1 MPCGLVAQLADGR
14 LGRGARRFAGFL
26 GDRIGGQPKL
36 AKLVRAGLAGGVG
49 GFARGACHP
58 VGIRAEQLALAAA
71 GGDQSGEQ
79 GADIAEDAVDAVRK
93 RPVAASTAGAAIGL
107 FIAREPLMDLAGKL
121 MSSKP
126 KAKPAKAR
134 RTKPKAAKAQVEKVD
149 E

>member
-1 MPCGLVAQLADGR
+1 MRLAE
-14 LGRGARRFAGFL
+14 ARRN
-26 GDRIGGQPKL
+26 
-36 AKLVRAGLAGGVG
+36 
-49 GFARGACHP
+49 
-58 VGIRAEQLALAAA
+58 AEQARAKFWASFDALVDYAQDLQDKLTPHNIARDAWDAAK
-71 GGDQSGEQ
+71 SK

-93 RPVAASTAGAAIGL
+93 RPVAASTAVAAIAL

-134 RTKPKAAKAQVEKVD
+134 RTKLKAAKAQVEKVD